1 MRPSPVAKNKALHAI
16 ALFEALKGLAAIAA
30 SLGLLSLVHH
40 DVRAMAYALMG
51 HFHVNPDAHFPQ
63 MLLNDI
69 SALQNANLRQVVLLA
84 WGYAAI
90 RLTEGYGLWRDK
102 AWAEWLAAVSGAV
115 YLPLELSHLAA
126 HTTAINGLVLVGNIV
141 VVAYMVVRLWR
152 RRKQGTE
159 ASTS

>member
-1 MRPSPVAKNKALHAI
+1 MVSLRSSRPPVVKNKALHAI

-30 SLGLLSLVHH
+30 SVGLLSLVHH
-40 DVRAMAYALMG
+40 DVRAIAYALMDYL
-51 HFHVNPDAHFPQ
+51 HLNPDARFPQ
-63 MLLNDI
+63 MLLNDL

-115 YLPLELSHLAA
+115 YLPLELSHLLA
-126 HTTAINGLVLVGNIV
+126 HTTAINGLVLVGNVV

-152 RRKQGTE
+152 RRNHGG
-159 ASTS
+159 

>member
-1 MRPSPVAKNKALHAI
+1 MSPSHTPAVKNNALHAI

-90 RLTEGYGLWRDK
+90 RLTEAYGLWRDK

-115 YLPLELSHLAA
+115 YLPLELSHLVV
-126 HTTAINGLVLVGNIV
+126 HTTVINLVVLGVNLA
-141 VVAYMVVRLWR
+141 VVAYMVARLR
-152 RRKQGTE
+152 RRRNARGLR
-159 ASTS
+159 

>member
-1 MRPSPVAKNKALHAI
+1 MVSLRPAYPLAVKNKALHAI

-51 HFHVNPDAHFPQ
+51 HFHLNPDAHFPQ

-115 YLPLELSHLAA
+115 YLPLELSHLAK
-126 HTTAINGLVLVGNIV
+126 HTTVINGLVLVGNLA
-141 VVAYMVVRLWR
+141 VVAYMVVRLR
-152 RRKQGTE
+152 RRRNQGT
-159 ASTS
+159 